1 MFNEFLLC
9 RHCGLLSIKSDCS
22 FKMDP
27 IKLQTV
33 RPFVMDSVRLCETGI
48 HPQDNDE
55 VEDYLTK
62 KVEDLIEKAKE
73 ENESDKQPLV
83 RLKVCC
89 LFAKQTWEKGRKKN
103 SPWRDLNSRP
113 LVYKTS
119 ALTTELQRQAFFCGK
134 FITICISRWIT
145 KEVTALSAWQ
155 GLVKS
160 FWRKWPTQRIYSRGI
175 ANVANKVRACT
186 CHMEDR

>member
-1 MFNEFLLC
+1 MY

-33 RPFVMDSVRLCETGI
+33 RPFVMDSVRLCETDI
-48 HPQDNDE
+48 HPQDNDK

-83 RLKVCC
+83 RLKVC
-89 LFAKQTWEKGRKKN
+89 
-103 SPWRDLNSRP
+103 
-113 LVYKTS
+113 
-119 ALTTELQRQAFFCGK
+119 
-134 FITICISRWIT
+134 
-145 KEVTALSAWQ
+145 
-155 GLVKS
+155 
-160 FWRKWPTQRIYSRGI
+160 
-175 ANVANKVRACT
+175 
-186 CHMEDR
+186 